1 MCSLPILKL
10 LSTDFL
16 GRFWKI
22 IIFVY
27 FGLIFNITSMFCKMN
42 EVCFL
47 KQFCNPILDLD
58 KIIQSSA
65 YNSEFIFVPFGKQMD
80 QIVCFRINT
89 GQIV

>member
-1 MCSLPILKL
+1 MCSLLVLKL

-16 GRFWKI
+16 GRFWNI
-22 IIFVY
+22 IIFVF
-27 FGLIFNITSMFCKMN
+27 FGLIFNVTSMFRNMN

-65 YNSEFIFVPFGKQMD
+65 YNSEFVKVI
-80 QIVCFRINT
+80 T
-89 GQIV
+89 